1 MAAAPSIGRATAVEA
16 PPTAREA
23 ELTRA
28 LYERYANQIYGFCL
42 HKLGSREEAEDAVQT
57 TFLNAF
63 RGLGRGMV
71 PQAESAWLFKIAE
84 NVCVSRHRSSFRRRR
99 LESPSD
105 LEALQDVIP
114 GREPE
119 SEQLVGLER
128 VLEKMPENQRR
139 AILLREWQGLSY
151 REIADEME
159 LSQSAVETLIFRA
172 RRSLAQGL
180 ETVEEDRAPLRKRLR
195 NSLDFG
201 GGLLAGLKTF
211 LGSAAAVK
219 TAATVVAVTSASVV
233 ASVPTVQHR
242 QHRAARPHR
251 AQAPATSARGQASVS
266 TPVASAASTFGTPS
280 PSERAARRGA
290 PAGAPPWARYQAVS
304 VHDTAPAAPA
314 PEQPQQ
320 SAPAP
325 EAAALVAAPVPEPQ
339 PTPTPAPH
347 ADPPQQAAPP
357 AATRTDGAP
366 KQKKVDPPA
375 PAAPAPGNA
384 DNAPGHDHG
393 HGHVWQ
399 PAATAPPSVDPGTG
413 RGSDSQPPAPVLQ
426 SAGPGNSGNAP
437 GHENKSEKKDVQQ
450 VTSSPTTPAPAPA
463 APQPQA
469 QPPAQSP
476 GQPQVAE
483 ERAAPAQAPAQPQA
497 APPAQSGDHG
507 GNGHDGNGKKD
518 K

>member
-1 MAAAPSIGRATAVEA
+1 LAAAPSIGRATAVEA

-84 NVCVSRHRSSFRRRR
+84 NVCTSRHRSSFRRRR

-119 SEQLVGLER
+119 SDQLVGLER

-151 REIADEME
+151 REISEEME

-195 NSLDFG
+195 NSIDFG

-242 QHRAARPHR
+242 QHRAVRPHR
-251 AQAPATSARGQASVS
+251 AAAPTTSARRQTSVS
-266 TPVASAASTFGTPS
+266 TPVASAASAFGTPS
-280 PSERAARRGA
+280 RSERAARRGA
-290 PAGAPPWARYQAVS
+290 PAGAPPAVRRQRAPA
-304 VHDTAPAAPA
+304 HETAPAAPV

-325 EAAALVAAPVPEPQ
+325 EAAAPVPEPQ
-339 PTPTPAPH
+339 PTPTPAPR
-347 ADPPQQAAPP
+347 AEPPQQATPPTPAP
-357 AATRTDGAP
+357 TDGTP

-384 DNAPGHDHG
+384 GNARGHDYG
-393 HGHVWQ
+393 HGHDTQ

-413 RGSDSQPPAPVLQ
+413 RGTDSQPPARVSQ

-437 GHENKSEKKDVQQ
+437 GHENKSEKKDVQA
-450 VTSSPTTPAPAPA
+450 TSPTAPASAPA

-476 GQPQVAE
+476 GQPRVAE
-483 ERAAPAQAPAQPQA
+483 DRAAPAQAPAQPQA

-507 GNGHDGNGKKD
+507 GGNGHDGNAKKD